1 MPVVRMRRST
11 RGFKVLRSGKRVW
24 TDQLVEV
31 GKKQPRKRARAK
43 DKKVSAE
50 KSVEE
55 APVLKDNEKVDDGFD
70 MSREKIEM
78 DVDEDTRK
86 DSVKGREKPRGAVY
100 VRKDKMGTVESPV
113 SSTFG
118 SFGVHKRRRNADGAL
133 PGDSSIGPDVF
144 PCSSVES
151 GQQAISSLVDNSIT
165 SVRKRKHSLP
175 GLIENIDTSTCCTNI
190 LVIESDRCYRVEGA
204 AFNLVKS
211 DANQWF
217 VAIEKDGTRRYDV
230 IVQQVMRTCSFNRIT
245 HAVIWTCDNGWRLE
259 FPNRRDWLIFKE
271 LYKECAEHNIK
282 APRGSGIPVPGVH
295 EVPSYSQ
302 SSRGSFKRPHSYITW
317 KDDELTRALAK
328 ETAYYDLD
336 CEDELWLDKFNNESF
351 QDKRINKH
359 VSAAAFE
366 QIINSFEK
374 GLYCRQEDYSDV
386 RIAVDLSLNLERKE
400 VLEAVHNYWMR
411 KRKQKKSAL
420 SRVFQCYQL
429 RETHISAAVILG
441 KKRSCTRQ
449 ATRSGRGQQRT
460 FSSIRR
466 KILIDRIDKNRIF
479 DQKVTVNMYV
489 RKSRT
494 LLKSHLASQRES
506 D

>member
-118 SFGVHKRRRNADGAL
+118 SFGVHKRRSLRLRKGRICSPLVAGNADGAL

-271 LYKECAEHNIK
+271 LYKELLPTEGNSYFSGSYSWQEKVMYSTSYQKWKRPAKNFFIKYSCRISKSK
-282 APRGSGIPVPGVH
+282 APLRRFNANRITCSSSSMDSSPPGYRRNVGICLINSDNKGGIDESENPRDAAIRELREETGVTSAEIIA
-295 EVPSYSQ
+295 EVP
-302 SSRGSFKRPHSYITW
+302 HW
-317 KDDELTRALAK
+317 LT
-328 ETAYYDLD
+328 YD
-336 CEDELWLDKFNNESF
+336 FPP
-351 QDKRINKH
+351 
-359 VSAAAFE
+359 
-366 QIINSFEK
+366 
-374 GLYCRQEDYSDV
+374 DV
-386 RIAVDLSLNLERKE
+386 REKLNRQWGSDWKGQAQKWFLFRFTGKDAEINLLGDGTEKPEFGEWSWLSPEQVLDRAVEFKKSVYKE
-400 VLEAVHNYWMR
+400 VLEV
-411 KRKQKKSAL
+411 
-420 SRVFQCYQL
+420 
-429 RETHISAAVILG
+429 
-441 KKRSCTRQ
+441 
-449 ATRSGRGQQRT
+449 
-460 FSSIRR
+460 FSS
-466 KILIDRIDKNRIF
+466 
-479 DQKVTVNMYV
+479 
-489 RKSRT
+489 
-494 LLKSHLASQRES
+494 HLNSNL
-506 D
+506 